1 MSVLMNDGMGISQQ
15 AIIERLNECVNL
27 VRSNSKRLEIEST
40 LTNLNQNGEVLPSGF
55 QPGHPNSGEII
66 DNDKINSILQVLTRI
81 FSKIRKVKVNTYY
94 DGNLKSSEI
103 TDKPIINLTVD
114 SPDLIYGK
122 VGGIGEGGI
131 VDNMDIESRLNEI
144 YRIWVSLPP
153 IEQIIDVNTC
163 RTENNGC
170 RSIRCNSCRSS
181 NGQEYGPDGLTRIGS
196 RCYNSAADMNRG
208 RTCKNGVDSRI
219 CKSNGCHGGKGGSN
233 NGNSCRC
240 RGDGNGHRSGCNCK
254 SCRSGGSRG
263 GSSGGKGGKR

>member
-1 MSVLMNDGMGISQQ
+1 MSALMNDGMIMSQQ

-55 QPGHPNSGEII
+55 QPGHPNSGEIV

-131 VDNMDIESRLNEI
+131 VDNQDIENMLNEI

-163 RTENNGC
+163 RTEYNGC
-170 RSIRCNSCRSS
+170 RSIRCNNCKSGHCKDNIDR
-181 NGQEYGPDGLTRIGS
+181 DGLTNG
-196 RCYNSAADMNRG
+196 RCYDRSYDALN
-208 RTCKNGVDSRI
+208 RTCRDGVSRGE
-219 CKSNGCHGGKGGSN
+219 CKSNGYHGGKSN
-233 NGNSCRC
+233 NGSSCRC
-240 RGDGNGHRSGCNCK
+240 RGNGH
-254 SCRSGGSRG
+254 GGKRG